1 MPCFANDRRGNVV
14 TLFALALPVVLGA
27 TGAAIDYSDAVR
39 KRGDLQLIADDAAL
53 AAAKALAGS
62 TAATSSQKETD
73 ARTVAEKVVDARSAA
88 AQRTITPS
96 SEDRTVVVSLA
107 LEKPTFFGAALA
119 ASDTTLR
126 VSAKATYNAPPPN
139 ACLMA
144 LGEDANGGIH
154 LVGSAKINA
163 PQCGVWSN
171 RVGLDSITTQGAAK
185 IIARNICSAGAA
197 GSASSSPPAKSQCTA
212 IEDPYKTRPVRC
224 GKDLTSTACTVY
236 KTESGSSGKGGK
248 GGSGPVTV
256 STYGGAC
263 DYTNY
268 SATAKDKDTVVLK
281 PGVYCGGLSIH
292 SADVQLLPGFYQIQ
306 DGPLSLQAN
315 ASLTGSGVSIL
326 LSGANA
332 VLDLQGSPSLTL
344 SAMTTGPY
352 AGIAIS
358 SDTPPEPPLTSTLQG
373 SPDITLTGSLR
384 LPGQI
389 LKMQGSP
396 KLTHNGLTDKTIAY
410 GFDLH
415 GSPDLIS
422 KANDSSETTKAALSL
437 RLVR

>member
-1 MPCFANDRRGNVV
+1 MPCLAKDQRGNVV
-14 TLFALALPVVLGA
+14 TLFALALPVILGA
-27 TGAAIDYSDAVR
+27 IGAAIDYSDAVR
-39 KRGDLQLIADDAAL
+39 KRSDLQLIADDAAL

-62 TAATSSQKETD
+62 AAATSSQKEGD
-73 ARTVAEKVVDARSAA
+73 AVGVAEKIIDARSAA

-96 SEDRTVVVSLA
+96 SADRSVVVSLA
-107 LEKPTFFGAALA
+107 LDKPTFFGAALA

-139 ACLMA
+139 ACLIA
-144 LGEDANGGIH
+144 LGEDADGGIH

-171 RVGLDSITTQGAAK
+171 RVGPDSITTQGAAK
-185 IIARNICSAGAA
+185 IIARNVCSAGTS
-197 GSASSSPPAKSQCTA
+197 GSASSSPPTKSQCVA
-212 IEDPYKTRPVRC
+212 IEDPYKSRPVRC
-224 GKDLTSTACTVY
+224 GKDLSSTACTVY
-236 KTESGSSGKGGK
+236 KTEGSTSGKGGK
-248 GGSGPVTV
+248 GGMGVV
-256 STYGGAC
+256 STYAGPC
-263 DYTNY
+263 DYTNH
-268 SATAKDKDTVVLK
+268 SVTAKEKDTVSLK
-281 PGVYCGGLSIH
+281 PGVYCGGLSIK
-292 SADVQLLPGFYQIQ
+292 SADVQLLPGFYQVQ
-306 DGPLSLQAN
+306 DGPLSIQAN
-315 ASLTGSGVSIL
+315 ANVTGTGVSIL

-332 VLDLQGSPSLTL
+332 MLDLQGSPSLTL

-396 KLTHNGLTDKTIAY
+396 KLIQNGLTDKTIAY
-410 GFDLH
+410 GFDLQ

-422 KANDSSETTKAALSL
+422 KANDSSETVKAALSL